1 MVDAEGVLED
11 RDVAEAGDGEDV
23 GQDGPALPADE
34 RLEVELV
41 PELRH
46 QRVHEQLNK
55 ATFYN
60 AAQWYSNT
68 CK

>member
-11 RDVAEAGDGEDV
+11 GDVAEAGDGEDV

-34 RLEVELV
+34 RLKVELL

-46 QRVHEQLNK
+46 QRVHEQLK
-55 ATFYN
+55 GKHFRGLAH
-60 AAQWYSNT
+60 S
-68 CK
+68 